1 MFWQVAGLTDLGL
14 PSQCCPDL
22 PDAGAEKV
30 GDLEELEGGFGE
42 TLSEGFVE
50 KTEDGFEEEMTCDFG
65 DIARQ
70 VASEIKHCS
79 FQFNF
84 QAFQV
89 DKMKVTG
96 DTTEANKKV
105 AEKSDDISCGN
116 MSDEDSQSTLE
127 GSPESKAKEDHSVQ
141 EEHSKIGLVLE
152 KFDHVGFSLGE
163 QTFFY

>member
-65 DIARQ
+65 DISRQ
-70 VASEIKHCS
+70 VASEIK
-79 FQFNF
+79 QAVFNLIF
-84 QAFQV
+84 RLF
-89 DKMKVTG
+89 KLTR
-96 DTTEANKKV
+96 
-105 AEKSDDISCGN
+105 
-116 MSDEDSQSTLE
+116 
-127 GSPESKAKEDHSVQ
+127 
-141 EEHSKIGLVLE
+141 
-152 KFDHVGFSLGE
+152 
-163 QTFFY
+163 